1 MNILNEAFEF
11 LTTVGV
17 VNSQEEFSSRFL
29 NKSPRYYA
37 MLKATGREPSVE
49 ALATLA
55 SRMVDVGRNLKAS
68 RYGNILN
75 DGAIAERLSEK
86 LWNTVY
92 RKSLAR
98 GPHVRE
104 Q

>member
-49 ALATLA
+49 ALASLA
-55 SRMVDVGRNLKAS
+55 ARMVDLGKNLKAS

-75 DGAIAERLSEK
+75 EGETAEK
-86 LWNTVY
+86 LSQNLWNKVY
-92 RKSLAR
+92 RQSLAR

-104 Q
+104 K

>member
-11 LTTVGV
+11 LAGIGV
-17 VNSQEEFSSRFL
+17 VASQEDFSSRFL
-29 NKSPRYYA
+29 SKSPRYYS

-49 ALATLA
+49 ALASLA
-55 SRMVDVGRNLKAS
+55 ARMVDLGKNLKAS

-75 DGAIAERLSEK
+75 EGETAEKLSQK

-92 RKSLAR
+92 RQSLAR
-98 GPHVRE
+98 SAHVRE
-104 Q
+104 K